1 MRILLVE
8 DDEQLCHFLK
18 LQLIK
23 EGFEVD
29 DCKNGED
36 ALYFISQRSHDLVLL
51 DRMLP
56 GMDGLA
62 VLKNV
67 RNAGIH
73 IPVILITALGELG
86 DKITGLDCGADDYL
100 VKPFAHEE
108 LMARIRCIIRRP
120 KQLALSDLLTRGD
133 ITYRLEEKMLTG
145 PGGSCSLSKKEGN
158 LLEAFLRN
166 PGQILPRA
174 TLMVKGW
181 GTEAEVEDSSLNTY
195 VHFLRQR
202 LRAVKSRLILKTVRG
217 IGYRL
222 ENKDVS

>member
-67 RNAGIH
+67 RNSGIH
-73 IPVILITALGELG
+73 IPVILI
-86 DKITGLDCGADDYL
+86 KIGR
-100 VKPFAHEE
+100 AH
-108 LMARIRCIIRRP
+108 
-120 KQLALSDLLTRGD
+120 
-133 ITYRLEEKMLTG
+133 
-145 PGGSCSLSKKEGN
+145 
-158 LLEAFLRN
+158 
-166 PGQILPRA
+166 
-174 TLMVKGW
+174 V
-181 GTEAEVEDSSLNTY
+181 
-195 VHFLRQR
+195 
-202 LRAVKSRLILKTVRG
+202 
-217 IGYRL
+217 
-222 ENKDVS
+222 

>member
-100 VKPFAHEE
+100 VKPFDLDE
-108 LMARIRCIIRRP
+108 LLARIRAATRKYGAQKTSVLTI
-120 KQLALSDLLTRGD
+120 ADLTVDTVSHAVTRGGKEIRLSAKEYAILEYLLRNKGTVISRTRLED
-133 ITYRLEEKMLTG
+133 HIWNYDYSGGSNVVDVYITYLRKKIDSGFDKKLIHTIRGAGWIMKEE
-145 PGGSCSLSKKEGN
+145 P
-158 LLEAFLRN
+158 
-166 PGQILPRA
+166 
-174 TLMVKGW
+174 
-181 GTEAEVEDSSLNTY
+181 
-195 VHFLRQR
+195 
-202 LRAVKSRLILKTVRG
+202 
-217 IGYRL
+217 
-222 ENKDVS
+222 